1 MQLFQTVGLDRNTLP
16 YFVKNAA
23 GVLLPVRF
31 VPLTPS
37 DIPELTGPR
46 WADAVF
52 TQTWAGFAGDSQT
65 FKLIK
70 VTETGQNKEGMIRLG
85 SVPLE
90 AGDYATACLRFAP
103 ANRFSDTAPRR
114 LTGVGRALVS
124 RLVVEEYNSGGN
136 SALFVRLIPTPL
148 AFINLSAYA
157 KSNRQRL
164 AFTCGAGRNF
174 VCRCYLVTRRVWIN
188 A

>member
-1 MQLFQTVGLDRNTLP
+1 MQLFQTVGLDRDTLP
-16 YFVKNAA
+16 YFVKNTA

-52 TQTWAGFAGDSQT
+52 AQTWAGFAGDSQT

-70 VTETGQNKEGMIRLG
+70 VTETGQNIEGMIRLG
-85 SVPLE
+85 SVPL
-90 AGDYATACLRFAP
+90 GSRGLRDICLRSLPRTDFRIPRPDGLPEWVALLYPVSSLKDIIVVAMARCLFA
-103 ANRFSDTAPRR
+103 
-114 LTGVGRALVS
+114 
-124 RLVVEEYNSGGN
+124 
-136 SALFVRLIPTPL
+136 LIPTPL
-148 AFINLSAYA
+148 AFINLSAHA
-157 KSNRQRL
+157 KIKSATS